1 MPVALPR
8 ISDRRADILPVVD
21 HFIAHYN
28 HRLNRRV
35 KGVTPKA
42 EALLLGYSW
51 PGNIREM
58 RNVIE
63 RAMILCAADRIH
75 ASALPLG
82 GVENFTTASAG
93 NGEQFLSLDELERLH
108 IERIYAATEGN
119 LSRTPEALCV

>member
-21 HFIAHYN
+21 HFIGHYN
-28 HRLNRRV
+28 HRLNRRG

-51 PGNIREM
+51 TGNIREV

-63 RAMILCAADRIH
+63 RAMILCAADRIP
-75 ASALPLG
+75 ARDLPLG
-82 GVENFTTASAG
+82 DPETFTPPTPQ
-93 NGEQFLSLDELERLH
+93 NRDHFLSLEEL
-108 IERIYAATEGN
+108 T
-119 LSRTPEALCV
+119 